1 MTLTP
6 AADSLKTRTTRAA
19 QWRLGSSLAGAVS
32 QLIIGVLLA
41 RLLTPSDFGVAAIA
55 YVVLGLAQLL
65 GDLGLGSAVVR
76 RAGLT
81 ERHVR
86 AAFACSVLAGVAFAA
101 ALAVAAPLAA
111 AAVREAEV
119 APVLRLLSVGIAV
132 RATGVVA
139 EALLRRHLDFK
150 RLFLI
155 DTASHVLGFGGV
167 AVSLAWLGYGVW
179 SLVWGSLAQTLLASV
194 AKFAVVRHPTRLL
207 LAPRELEELLGFGL
221 GAALSASVNY
231 AALNGD
237 YFVIGRLMGTFNL
250 GLYSRAYALMSL
262 PHTYASGVMSAV
274 MFPAFAQVQG
284 EPARI
289 GSGYL
294 LATRLTAMIAAPAM
308 VTMAIVA
315 PHLVRGFYGP
325 QWTGAVVP
333 LQILS
338 IAGYFRALYHLGGIV
353 AQSAGRVYG
362 ELWRQVTYA
371 AAVIGGTLL
380 GWRYGLPGV
389 AVGVSVAIVYM
400 FVVTGHLALRATGTP
415 WRVYLRVQSGAAVL
429 ASLTGAIALIV
440 RILLEATHVSTA
452 ATAFG
457 VLAGAAVPWCLGMLW
472 TLGEPEFE
480 PLRVCLPRPG
490 LWFVQAMRGLATG
503 TRPE

>member
-6 AADSLKTRTTRAA
+6 AADSLTARTKRAA
-19 QWRLGSSLAGAVS
+19 QWRLGGSLAGAVS
-32 QLIIGVLLA
+32 QLVVGVVLA

-55 YVVLGLAQLL
+55 YVVLGLAQPL

-81 ERHVR
+81 QRHVR
-86 AAFACSVLAGVAFAA
+86 VAFACSMLAGVAFAA
-101 ALAVAAPLAA
+101 VLAVAAPLAA
-111 AAVREAEV
+111 AAVRDAKV

-132 RATGVVA
+132 RGTAVVA

-155 DTASHVLGFGGV
+155 DTASYVLGFGGV

-179 SLVWGSLAQTLLASV
+179 SLVWGGLAQTLLASV
-194 AKFAVVRHPTRLL
+194 AKFAVVRHPIHPL

-221 GAALSASVNY
+221 GTALSACVNY
-231 AALNGD
+231 VALNGD
-237 YFVIGRLMGTFNL
+237 YFVIGRLMGAFNL
-250 GLYSRAYALMSL
+250 GLYSRAYALMNL

-274 MFPAFAQVQG
+274 MFPAFAQIQG
-284 EPARI
+284 EPARV

-308 VTMAIVA
+308 VTMVIVA
-315 PHLVRGFYGP
+315 PHLVLGFYGP
-325 QWTGAVVP
+325 QWIGAVVP

-371 AAVIGGTLL
+371 AAVIGGTLV

-389 AVGVSVAIVYM
+389 AAGVSVAILYM
-400 FVVTGHLALRATGTP
+400 FVATGHLALRSTGTP
-415 WRVYLRVQSGAAVL
+415 WRMYLRVQSDAVVTAGFTGGAAL
-429 ASLTGAIALIV
+429 FV
-440 RILLEATHVSTA
+440 RILLEAAHVSTA
-452 ATAFG
+452 VTALG
-457 VLAGAAVPWCLGMLW
+457 VLAGAALPWSLSMLW

-490 LWFVQAMRGLATG
+490 IRFVQAMRGRATG